1 MRAATVY
8 NFLLE
13 ANLTASIAILLMLLI
28 RRFLRRPLG
37 NRALL
42 FAWLLIAIRLLCP
55 LALPNPVMGE
65 LRPAYANDPAIRPI
79 AGQVQIRLEDAG
91 DSAYRW
97 LRARSGDPA
106 TYVLARNVDR
116 LMEAV
121 YDGTAAQA
129 LVRLYLAGA
138 AVTAGWLLFAN
149 LRFRRR
155 LRKGRVEPIS
165 GALEAEYRA
174 LCRERGVKPVPVYL
188 TDPLPGACLVGVVR
202 PSIALPLTVAPQDA
216 IRVLM
221 HEVCHLR
228 AHDTLWGLLRLLCC
242 TVHWFNPLVWVGARA
257 NRTDCELACDDR
269 VVKPLDPGQKLAYAN
284 VLVQAAA
291 KRGTP
296 GMGVLATGMTLPSKR
311 LRMRV
316 NAILHGP
323 SVRRGL
329 MIPFLLVACVLLAG
343 AFATAETE
351 APPVVPTAY
360 AAFPERAVT
369 SEADAIAYAQQV
381 WAQDGV
387 AWNTEGIE
395 WSLFGHENGLYY
407 VDGNFPER
415 GTSLSL
421 QINEATGHINYLYNS
436 DSRFD
441 YAMDSSPILK
451 NNPALEDAL
460 HDAALLF
467 AAALNPSTQTPI
479 REVKLID
486 ATRTDGAVFVSFQ
499 LLTDSKKLY
508 TLLEFEVQP
517 ECRVVYYDE
526 TAPFDDGSGVG

>member
-8 NFLLE
+8 NFLME
-13 ANLTASIAILLMLLI
+13 ANLTASVAILLMLLI

-55 LALPNPVMGE
+55 LALPNPAMGE

-106 TYVLARNVDR
+106 TYALARNVDR

-121 YDGTAAQA
+121 HDGTVAQG
-129 LVRLYLAGA
+129 LMQLYLAGA

-149 LRFRRR
+149 LRFRRG

-188 TDPLPGACLVGVVR
+188 TDPLPGACLVGVAR
-202 PSIALPLTVAPQDA
+202 PYIALPLTVPPQDA

-228 AHDTLWGLLRLLCC
+228 AHDPLWGLLRLLCC

-257 NRTDCELACDDR
+257 SRTDCELACDDR

-296 GMGVLATGMTLPSKR
+296 GMGVLATGMTLPGKR

-316 NAILHGP
+316 NAILHG
-323 SVRRGL
+323 SGVRRGL
-329 MIPFLLVACVLLAG
+329 MIPFLLVAGILLAG
-343 AFATAETE
+343 AFATAETAVRPE
-351 APPVVPTAY
+351 VPALY
-360 AAFPERAVT
+360 AAFPERAVAN
-369 SEADAIAYAQQV
+369 EADAIAYAQQV

-387 AWNTEGIE
+387 AWNTDGIE
-395 WSLFGHENGLYY
+395 WSLFGHENGIYY
-407 VDGNFPER
+407 VDGNFAER

-421 QINEATGHINYLYNS
+421 QISEATGHINYLYNS
-436 DSRFD
+436 DSHFD
-441 YAMDSSPILK
+441 EATDSTPILDH
-451 NNPALEDAL
+451 NPGLEEEL
-460 HDAALLF
+460 RDAALRF
-467 AAALNPSTQTPI
+467 AAALNPADAAAY
-479 REVKLID
+479 RDVRLID
-486 ATRTDGAVFVSFQ
+486 ATRTGDAAFASFQ
-499 LLTDSKKLY
+499 LLTDSKEQY
-508 TLLEFEVQP
+508 TLLEFELQP

-526 TAPFDDGSGVG
+526 TVPFDDGSGVG